1 MTTAGITDASV
12 MVSAPRE
19 VSGTA
24 ALTGIYKAY
33 EDITGEKLDAVAKQ
47 VGAEELVVT
56 GDLADAIGSVDAA
69 QIVNQL
75 KEILDQAATMSDDEV
90 RQEIRNIG
98 KQYGQELTDSQVEQL
113 LSLVRSM
120 QGLDADELQKRL
132 ESLQNTYN
140 TANNVGNFF
149 SDLGKKVSDFFKS
162 VGDFFSNIF
171 GGK

>member
-1 MTTAGITDASV
+1 MYRGYVQKCFDNGGHYRRQRDGFRPERGVGDCGAD
-12 MVSAPRE
+12 P
-19 VSGTA
+19 
-24 ALTGIYKAY
+24 GIYKAC

-98 KQYGQELTDSQVEQL
+98 KQYGQ
-113 LSLVRSM
+113 
-120 QGLDADELQKRL
+120 GADGQPSGAASFAGALHAGAGRR
-132 ESLQNTYN
+132 
-140 TANNVGNFF
+140 
-149 SDLGKKVSDFFKS
+149 
-162 VGDFFSNIF
+162 
-171 GGK
+171 